1 MSMIFTDKENCN
13 EEREKMQ
20 NTDDVIE
27 IDLKEI
33 FGVLWNKA
41 WLILLCGI
49 IAGALGFCYSHFMI
63 TPQYQSTTKV
73 YILSKQNEGN
83 VTYTDLQMGTQLT
96 KDYKVLITSRD
107 VLENVIENCELDEK
121 YKSLADRVTVE
132 NISDTRI
139 IAITVEDPDPVM
151 AQTLANE
158 IRDVAADHIKDVM
171 DIEAVNVA
179 EEANLPENPSSPS
192 VMKWTA
198 LGIMAGVCL
207 CAGVI
212 LLRFLLDD
220 TIKTSE
226 DVERYLGL
234 STLAMIPIMEDEV
247 AIAKKEKKGKRRR
260 YYDVDLEAENDDPHQ
275 NIVVENLDKS
285 EAKEG
290 K

>member
-1 MSMIFTDKENCN
+1 
-13 EEREKMQ
+13 MQ
-20 NTDDVIE
+20 NADDVIE

-49 IAGALGFCYSHFMI
+49 IAGAVGFCYSFFLI

-96 KDYKVLITSRD
+96 KDYKELITSRD
-107 VLENVIENCELDEK
+107 VLEEVIKDCELDEK
-121 YKSLADRVTVE
+121 YKSLVERVTVE

-139 IAITVEDPDPVM
+139 IAITVEDPDPEM
-151 AQTLANE
+151 AQILANE
-158 IRDVAADHIKDVM
+158 IRDEAADHIKNVM

-192 VMKWTA
+192 VMKWTV
-198 LGIMAGVCL
+198 LGIMAGICL

-220 TIKTSE
+220 TVKTSE

-247 AIAKKEKKGKRRR
+247 TVSKKRKNGKQRR
-260 YYDVDLEAENDDPHQ
+260 YYDKDFDAEVKKPHQ
-275 NIVVENLDKS
+275 SMEAHSMEVQDLNKP

>member
-1 MSMIFTDKENCN
+1 
-13 EEREKMQ
+13 MQ
-20 NTDDVIE
+20 NADDVIE

-49 IAGALGFCYSHFMI
+49 IAGAVGFFCSFFMI

-107 VLENVIENCELDEK
+107 VLEEVIVNCELDEK
-121 YKSLADRVTVE
+121 YQSLAGRVTVE
-132 NISDTRI
+132 NISDTRL
-139 IAITVEDPDPVM
+139 IAITVEDPDPAM

-192 VMKWTA
+192 VMKWTV
-198 LGIMAGVCL
+198 LGIMAGICL

-212 LLRFLLDD
+212 LLQFLLDD

-247 AIAKKEKKGKRRR
+247 TVSKKRKSGRQRR
-260 YYDVDLEAENDDPHQ
+260 YYDKEFDADVKKPQHSMEVQDLN
-275 NIVVENLDKS
+275 KT
-285 EAKEG
+285 EAKEV

>member
-1 MSMIFTDKENCN
+1 
-13 EEREKMQ
+13 MQ
-20 NTDDVIE
+20 NADDVIE

-49 IAGALGFCYSHFMI
+49 IAGAIGFCYSFFMI

-107 VLENVIENCELDEK
+107 VLEEVIVNCELDEK
-121 YKSLADRVTVE
+121 YNSLAGRVTVE
-132 NISDTRI
+132 NITDTRI
-139 IAITVEDPDPVM
+139 IAITVEDPDPAM

-158 IRDVAADHIKDVM
+158 IRDVAEDHIKDVM

-179 EEANLPENPSSPS
+179 EEANLPENPASPS
-192 VMKWTA
+192 VMKWTV
-198 LGIMAGVCL
+198 LGIMAGICL
-207 CAGVI
+207 CAGVV

-220 TIKTSE
+220 TVKTSE

-247 AIAKKEKKGKRRR
+247 TVSKKRKNGRQRR
-260 YYDVDLEAENDDPHQ
+260 YYDKEFDAEVKRPQHSMEIHSMEVQDLNKP
-275 NIVVENLDKS
+275 

>member
-1 MSMIFTDKENCN
+1 
-13 EEREKMQ
+13 MQ
-20 NTDDVIE
+20 NADDVIE
-27 IDLKEI
+27 IDLNEI

-41 WLILLCGI
+41 WLVLLCGI
-49 IAGALGFCYSHFMI
+49 IAGVIGFCYSFFMI
-63 TPQYQSTTKV
+63 IPQYQSTTKV
-73 YILSKQNEGN
+73 YILSKQNGN
-83 VTYTDLQMGTQLT
+83 SITYTDLQMGTQLT

-107 VLENVIENCELDEK
+107 VLEEVIVHCELDEK
-121 YKSLADRVTVE
+121 YKSLAERVTVE

-139 IAITVEDPDPVM
+139 IAITVEDSEPSM

-158 IRDVAADHIKDVM
+158 IRDVAAEHIKDVM

-192 VMKWTA
+192 VGKWTV
-198 LGIMAGVCL
+198 LSLMAGICL
-207 CAGVI
+207 CAGII
-212 LLRFLLDD
+212 LFRFLLDD
-220 TIKTSE
+220 TVKTSE

-247 AIAKKEKKGKRRR
+247 TVSKKRKNGKQRR
-260 YYDVDLEAENDDPHQ
+260 YYDKDSDAEVKKAQHSLEARSTRKDSLEIQDLNKP
-275 NIVVENLDKS
+275 

>member
-1 MSMIFTDKENCN
+1 
-13 EEREKMQ
+13 MQ

-41 WLILLCGI
+41 WLILICGI
-49 IAGALGFCYSHFMI
+49 IAGAIAFCYSHFLI

-107 VLENVIENCELDEK
+107 VLEEVIENCVLDEK

-139 IAITVEDPDPVM
+139 IAITVEDPDPAM

-158 IRDVAADHIKDVM
+158 IRDVAADHIKEVM
-171 DIEAVNVA
+171 NIEAVNVA
-179 EEANLPENPSSPS
+179 EEANLAEDPSSPS

-207 CAGVI
+207 CAGII

-220 TIKTSE
+220 TVKTSE

-247 AIAKKEKKGKRRR
+247 SISKKEKSGRRRR
-260 YYDVDLEAENDDPHQ
+260 YYDAEFEEEDNKPNQ
-275 NIVVENLDKS
+275 NIKIENLDKS

>member
-1 MSMIFTDKENCN
+1 
-13 EEREKMQ
+13 MQ

-49 IAGALGFCYSHFMI
+49 IAGAIGFCYSFFLI

-73 YILSKQNEGN
+73 YILSKQNGDN

-107 VLENVIENCELDEK
+107 VLEEVIENCELDEK
-121 YKSLADRVTVE
+121 DKSLADRVTVE

-139 IAITVEDPDPVM
+139 IAITVEDPDPAM
-151 AQTLANE
+151 SQTLANE

-198 LGIMAGVCL
+198 LGILFGICL
-207 CAGVI
+207 YAGVI

-220 TIKTSE
+220 TVKTSE

-234 STLAMIPIMEDEV
+234 STLAMIPVMGDEV
-247 AIAKKEKKGKRRR
+247 AVKKKKKSGRQRK
-260 YYDVDLEAENDDPHQ
+260 YYDTDFTEEDKKSHSPIKVEDLNEPE
-275 NIVVENLDKS
+275 V
-285 EAKEG
+285 KEG

>member
-1 MSMIFTDKENCN
+1 
-13 EEREKMQ
+13 MQ

-49 IAGALGFCYSHFMI
+49 IAGAIGFCYSHFMI

-73 YILSKQNEGN
+73 YILSKQNGN
-83 VTYTDLQMGTQLT
+83 NITYNDLQMGTQLT

-107 VLENVIENCELDEK
+107 VLETVIENCELEDK
-121 YKSLADRVTVE
+121 YKNLAGRVTVE
-132 NISDTRI
+132 NIADTRI
-139 IAITVEDPDPVM
+139 IAITVEDPHPAI
-151 AQTLANE
+151 AQMLANE

-179 EEANLPENPSSPS
+179 EEANLAEEPSSPS
-192 VMKWTA
+192 VPKWTL
-198 LGIMAGVCL
+198 LGIMAGMCL

-220 TIKTSE
+220 TVKTSE

-247 AIAKKEKKGKRRR
+247 AIAKKEKSGRRRR
-260 YYDVDLEAENDDPHQ
+260 YYDIDLEVEDDTTNQ
-275 NIVVENLDKS
+275 NIHVENLDKS

>member
-1 MSMIFTDKENCN
+1 
-13 EEREKMQ
+13 MQ
-20 NTDDVIE
+20 KADDVIE

-49 IAGALGFCYSHFMI
+49 IAGAVGFCYSFFLI

-73 YILSKQNEGN
+73 YILSKQNGN
-83 VTYTDLQMGTQLT
+83 NITYNDLQMGTQLT

-107 VLENVIENCELDEK
+107 VLEEVIVHCELDEK
-121 YKSLADRVTVE
+121 YKSLAERVTVE

-139 IAITVEDPDPVM
+139 IAITVEDPDPAM

-179 EEANLPENPSSPS
+179 EEANLPENPASPS
-192 VMKWTA
+192 VMKWTV
-198 LGIMAGVCL
+198 LGIMAGICL

-220 TIKTSE
+220 TVKTSE

-247 AIAKKEKKGKRRR
+247 TVSKKRKNGRQRR
-260 YYDVDLEAENDDPHQ
+260 YYDKDFDAEVKRPHQ
-275 NIVVENLDKS
+275 SMEAHSTEKKS
-285 EAKEG
+285 LEVQDLNKPEAKEG

>member
-1 MSMIFTDKENCN
+1 
-13 EEREKMQ
+13 MQ
-20 NTDDVIE
+20 NADDVIE

-41 WLILLCGI
+41 WLVLLCGI
-49 IAGALGFCYSHFMI
+49 IAGVIGFCYSFFMI

-73 YILSKQNEGN
+73 YILSKQNGNN

-107 VLENVIENCELDEK
+107 VLEEVIVHCELDGK
-121 YKSLADRVTVE
+121 YESLAEHVTVE

-139 IAITVEDPDPVM
+139 IAITVEDPDPAM
-151 AQTLANE
+151 AQTLANSV
-158 IRDVAADHIKDVM
+158 RDVAAEHIKDVM

-192 VMKWTA
+192 VGKWTV
-198 LGIMAGVCL
+198 LSLMAGICL
-207 CAGVI
+207 CAGI
-212 LLRFLLDD
+212 IFFRFLLDD
-220 TIKTSE
+220 TVKTSE

-247 AIAKKEKKGKRRR
+247 TVSKKGKNGRQRK
-260 YYDVDLEAENDDPHQ
+260 YYDKNFEAEAKKAQHSMEARSTKKDSLEVQDLNKP
-275 NIVVENLDKS
+275 
-285 EAKEG
+285 EAKES